1 MKLFQTE
8 EVFYSLVEELNKL
21 VHEDVIITDETG
33 IIVASTEKSRLNQFH
48 EGAFQAIQEK
58 KKMVMTY
65 ELSRSLK
72 GVRKGV
78 VLPMMIEGV
87 PIGVLGITGNPKQV
101 EPYALIVQKMSEL
114 FIKESIDQMTQEE
127 AARNIEIF
135 ALDWMNGELDEHTL
149 IEKGEFFNIDIRA
162 YEQVISFYMPSM
174 NNNVTYR
181 ELIRLKTLWDD
192 QEVAVFLRWGQ
203 GRILIIDKG
212 YETSALREKIKYFNK
227 HIKNEF
233 NQEGVFGVGQR
244 GSYQEIVL
252 SYNQAIRAC
261 KIAEI
266 QNKMIFDEELR
277 FEMIQYELNEHTKR
291 RFIERTIEPIIK
303 DKVLMKTLYSWLKN
317 DMSIQGTSE
326 DLYIHKNTLYYRIHK
341 IENIT
346 NLNLRKIDNLALLYI
361 ATKFL
366 EENRSSFNEHSTNV
380 Q

>member
-1 MKLFQTE
+1 MKLFQTK

-21 VHEDVIITDETG
+21 VNEDVIITDETG
-33 IIVASTEKSRLNQFH
+33 MIVASTEKSRLNQFH

-78 VLPMMIEGV
+78 VLPIMIEGV
-87 PIGVLGITGNPKQV
+87 PMGVLGITGNPKQV

-127 AARNIEIF
+127 IARNIEIF
-135 ALDWMNGELDEHTL
+135 ALDWMNGELDEHIL
-149 IEKGEFFNIDIRA
+149 IEKGEFFNIDIKD
-162 YEQVISFYMPSM
+162 YGQVISFYMPSIK
-174 NNNVTYR
+174 NNLTYR
-181 ELIRLKTLWDD
+181 ELTRLKTIWDD
-192 QEVAVFLRWGQ
+192 QAVAVFLRWGQ

-212 YETSALREKIKYFNK
+212 YEKSALRKKIKYFNK
-227 HIKNEF
+227 YIKKEF
-233 NQEGVFGVGQR
+233 NQEGVFGVGQQV
-244 GSYQEIVL
+244 SYKEIVL

-266 QNKMIFDEELR
+266 QNKIIFDEELR
-277 FEMIQYELNEHTKR
+277 FETIQYELNEHTKR
-291 RFIERTIEPIIK
+291 RFIERTIEPILE

-317 DMSIQGTSE
+317 DMSIQETSE

-341 IENIT
+341 IEDIT
-346 NLNLRKIDNLALLYI
+346 NLNLRKVDNLALMYI

-366 EENRSSFNEHSTNV
+366 EEIRNTSK
-380 Q
+380 